1 MAFQADRP
9 PWVRGTALSRIICVR
24 LPARSAGWA
33 EAGCNSYPVPGGL
46 SGSGI
51 TFALGAP
58 GAGAR
63 PAAAPPGH
71 GKAPAAVNGD
81 NGTVKIHNSSTP
93 VTDRRNEPHV
103 CVFYLDA
110 FGFDPGQSVSWQIKS
125 WPPTGDR
132 AVVDQGTLTLD
143 SAGDGRTSDQA
154 LPNGHYKLFWT
165 FTGEHG
171 AAKQKVF
178 WVSCPSSTPTPT
190 PTSPS
195 PTPTPTCTCAT
206 PAPTSTSSSP
216 APGYIVL
223 AGPSAEPDVLHR
235 ARSGTCAGA
244 EHPARDGL
252 RHWALTT
259 GGSRATGSF
268 ASAGSRAS
276 CAARP
281 AMGVALEPPGSPGPA
296 ACGGRRPAG

>member
-1 MAFQADRP
+1 MSLVSRRANFTFVAGAAL
-9 PWVRGTALSRIICVR
+9 VTAS
-24 LPARSAGWA
+24 
-33 EAGCNSYPVPGGL
+33 
-46 SGSGI
+46 I
-51 TFALGAP
+51 TFAFGAP

-63 PAAAPPGH
+63 PVAAPPGH

-93 VTDRRNEPHV
+93 VTDRRDEPHV

-110 FGFDPGQSVSWQIKS
+110 FGFDPGQSVSWQIRS

-132 AVVDQGTLTLD
+132 AVAGQGTLTLD

-190 PTSPS
+190 PTPTSSS
-195 PTPTPTCTCAT
+195 PTPTPTCTCHPRPT
-206 PAPTSTSSSP
+206 PTPTSSSP
-216 APGYIVL
+216 APGPTSSS
-223 AGPSAEPDVLHR
+223 PSPAPSPTSSIAPAPAPVPVP
-235 ARSGTCAGA
+235 GTL
-244 EHPARDGL
+244 PV
-252 RHWALTT
+252 T
-259 GGSRATGSF
+259 G
-268 ASAGSRAS
+268 
-276 CAARP
+276 
-281 AMGVALEPPGSPGPA
+281 
-296 ACGGRRPAG
+296 